1 MRLLT
6 TLFVLSAFI
15 AKAQDSLTLE
25 QTIALALERNYDV
38 RIAQNDAEIARLNNT
53 RANAGLLPVVN
64 FNAGDNVS
72 AVNFRQKLANGT
84 EIYRPLGLF
93 NTFNASLNANW
104 TLYDG
109 RRAYMEKERLDAL
122 DMQSRQQLAAQME
135 ATTTSVAL
143 AWFET
148 ARRQEI
154 IRNLDEVI
162 ATFRERLK
170 LASNRLEFGF
180 GNKSDVLQAQI
191 DLNDRLKQKTVAEND
206 LAEAK
211 QNLNSLLNRDPQ
223 TMFSP
228 AGLSGV
234 LPVVP
239 DTAALK
245 QQMFSENPSVESLES
260 ALRVAQLVENQSKT
274 LSKPRIGLN
283 GGYSFQRSDNTTGFS
298 LFTMQHGPAV
308 GINLTVPIYTG
319 GNLKRQEET
328 AKINTQSAA
337 MRLEQLQQ
345 ALLLQLYNLTGR
357 LSTLR
362 QSLEVDN
369 QTLGFARENQVIAA
383 ERFRLG
389 QSNALEIREAQLT
402 LENALFRANQTKFD
416 LWVTDVLLKAL

>member
-6 TLFVLSAFI
+6 ILFVLAAF
-15 AKAQDSLTLE
+15 ALKAQDSLTLE
-25 QTIALALERNYDV
+25 QTIAIALERNYDV
-38 RIAQNDAEIARLNNT
+38 RIAQNDAEIARLNNS
-53 RANAGLLPVVN
+53 RANAGLLPVVSL
-64 FNAGDNVS
+64 NAGDNAS

-84 EIYRPLGLF
+84 EISRPLGFF
-93 NTFNASLNANW
+93 NSINASVNANW

-135 ATTTSVAL
+135 ATTTSVTL
-143 AWFET
+143 AWYET

-170 LASNRLEFGF
+170 LASNRLEFGV

-191 DLNDRLKQKTVAEND
+191 DLNDRLKQKAVAEND
-206 LAEAK
+206 LNEAK
-211 QNLNSLLNRDPQ
+211 QNLNNLLNRDPQ
-223 TMFSP
+223 TLFSP

-234 LPVVP
+234 LPALP

-245 QQMFSENPSVESLES
+245 QQIYAANPSVESLEI
-260 ALRVAQLVENQSKT
+260 AVRVAQLAESQART
-274 LSKPRIGLN
+274 LSKPRIGLS
-283 GGYSFQRSDNTTGFS
+283 GAYGFQRSDNSTGFS

-308 GINLTVPIYTG
+308 GINFTMPIYTG
-319 GNLKRQEET
+319 GNLKRQEEA
-328 AKINTQSAA
+328 AKINTQSATL
-337 MRLEQLQQ
+337 RLGQLQQ
-345 ALLLQLYNLTGR
+345 ALVLQLYNLTGR
-357 LSTLR
+357 LNTLR
-362 QSLEVDN
+362 QALEVDN